1 MNQKLLL
8 LLAAQGDPKRAAAI
22 EDYLGVEDWQ
32 KLPAGKSLFTP
43 PAGGYVPGPE
53 TVRPTI
59 QTDVH
64 PDGIYLVFGGQSPVI
79 YEKYV
84 PGTVT
89 EDMKQRCT
97 GIGVKLG
104 SKSLV
109 VDLYDMVDPDDEEE
123 KDFTLTTKRSPEDY
137 DKAAYLDSCEDAG
150 ADWNGKANT
159 DRLALAGIL
168 NPKIA
173 QQLKAGQWVPA
184 MGEALFMHLFRKEIN
199 QALREVGGDVL
210 PGYWYWTST
219 EYGATDAWRLYLSH
233 GYMRNDTKASTR
245 GRVRAVSAFIS

>member
-1 MNQKLLL
+1 MNEKFLL

-89 EDMKQRCT
+89 EEMKERCT
-97 GIGVKLG
+97 GVAVKLG
-104 SKSLV
+104 CKSICV
-109 VDLYDMVDPDDEEE
+109 SLYNMADGEEI
-123 KDFTLTTKRSPEDY
+123 TLTAGKDTTYWDGYKDNT
-137 DKAAYLDSCEDAG
+137 LDAG
-150 ADWNGKANT
+150 ADWDGEGNT
-159 DRLALAGIL
+159 RH
-168 NPKIA
+168 
-173 QQLKAGQWVPA
+173 LKAVGINPEITLLDGQFIPSVAQWR
-184 MGEALFMHLFRKEIN
+184 FICLFRKELN
-199 QALREVGGDVL
+199 QALAELGGDEL
-210 PGYWYWTST
+210 SGWYWTST
-219 EYGATDAWRLYLSH
+219 ECSAAYACYLYLSF
-233 GYMRNDTKASTR
+233 GGMNSSTKASNR
-245 GRVRAVSAFIS
+245 FRVRAVSAFIS

>member
-1 MNQKLLL
+1 MKEKFLL

-89 EDMKQRCT
+89 ENMKERCT
-97 GIGVKLG
+97 GVAVKLG
-104 SKSLV
+104 CKSICV
-109 VDLYDMVDPDDEEE
+109 SLYNMADGEEI
-123 KDFTLTTKRSPEDY
+123 TLTVGKDTTGWDGYKDNT
-137 DKAAYLDSCEDAG
+137 LDAG
-150 ADWNGKANT
+150 ADWDGEGNTRHLKAV
-159 DRLALAGIL
+159 GL
-168 NPKIA
+168 NPEITLLDGQFIPSVA
-173 QQLKAGQWVPA
+173 QLR
-184 MGEALFMHLFRKEIN
+184 FICLFRTELN
-199 QALREVGGDVL
+199 QALAEVGGDEL
-210 PGYWYWTST
+210 SGWYWSST
-219 EYGATDAWRLYLSH
+219 EYSATGAWGLYLSN
-233 GYMRNDTKASTR
+233 GYMGTSTKASDR
-245 GRVRAVSAFIS
+245 DRVRAVSAFIG

>member
-1 MNQKLLL
+1 MNEKFLL

-89 EDMKQRCT
+89 EEMKERCT
-97 GIGVKLG
+97 GVAVKLG
-104 SKSLV
+104 CKSICV
-109 VDLYDMVDPDDEEE
+109 SLYNMADGEEI
-123 KDFTLTTKRSPEDY
+123 TLTAGKDTTYWDGYKDNT
-137 DKAAYLDSCEDAG
+137 LDAG
-150 ADWNGKANT
+150 ADWDGEGNT
-159 DRLALAGIL
+159 RH
-168 NPKIA
+168 
-173 QQLKAGQWVPA
+173 LKAVGINPEITLLDGQFIPSVAQWR
-184 MGEALFMHLFRKEIN
+184 FICLFRKELN
-199 QALREVGGDVL
+199 QALAELGGDEL
-210 PGYWYWTST
+210 SGWYWTST
-219 EYGATDAWRLYLSH
+219 EYSATNAWTLTLSY
-233 GYMRNDTKASTR
+233 GYMLTYPKASYR
-245 GRVRAVSAFIS
+245 FRVRAVSAFIS

>member
-1 MNQKLLL
+1 MNEKFLL

-89 EDMKQRCT
+89 EEMKERCT
-97 GIGVKLG
+97 GVAVKLG
-104 SKSLV
+104 CKSICV
-109 VDLYDMVDPDDEEE
+109 SLYNMADGEEI
-123 KDFTLTTKRSPEDY
+123 TLTAGKDTTYWDGYKDNT
-137 DKAAYLDSCEDAG
+137 LDAG
-150 ADWNGKANT
+150 ADWDGEGNT
-159 DRLALAGIL
+159 RH
-168 NPKIA
+168 
-173 QQLKAGQWVPA
+173 LKAVGINPEITLLDGQFIPSVAQWR
-184 MGEALFMHLFRKEIN
+184 FICLFRKELN
-199 QALREVGGDVL
+199 QALAELGGDEL
-210 PGYWYWTST
+210 SGWYWTST
-219 EYGATDAWRLYLSH
+219 EVSATHAWYFILSSGTMNH
-233 GYMRNDTKASTR
+233 RTKASNR
-245 GRVRAVSAFIS
+245 YRVRAVSAFIS